1 MKKGIIIGASS
12 GIGYEVA
19 KLLINE
25 GWTLTVAARRTEPL
39 ETLKAMAPER
49 VTTAY
54 IDVTDSNAG
63 TELERLF
70 RVMGHVDLYFHS
82 AGIGKQ
88 NRNLEPDIELRT
100 MDTNA
105 VGFTQ
110 MIGTA
115 FRLFALQGHGH
126 IACISSIAGTKG
138 LGPAPAYSA
147 SKALQ
152 NTYLQALEQLAHSRR
167 LDIRFTDIRPGFV
180 DTPLLAGTATYPML
194 LRPEA
199 VARTIVKAIK
209 HRRHVVTIDRRWQV
223 IVALWRLIPN
233 AVWRRLRL

>member
-12 GIGYEVA
+12 GIGHEVA

-49 VTTAY
+49 VTTAHV
-54 IDVTDSNAG
+54 DVTDSKADKA
-63 TELERLF
+63 LEQLF
-70 RVMGHVDLYFHS
+70 RSMGQVDLYFHS

-88 NRNLEPDIELRT
+88 NRDLHPDIELRT

-105 VGFTQ
+105 VGFTR

-126 IACISSIAGTKG
+126 IACISSVAGTKG

-180 DTPLLAGTATYPML
+180 NTPLLAGTATYPML
-194 LRPEA
+194 LRPES

>member
-49 VTTAY
+49 VTTAHV
-54 IDVTDSNAG
+54 DVTDSKADKA
-63 TELERLF
+63 LEQLF
-70 RVMGHVDLYFHS
+70 RSMGQVDLYFHS
-82 AGIGKQ
+82 AGIGRQ

-105 VGFTQ
+105 VGFTR

-126 IACISSIAGTKG
+126 IACISSVAGTKG
-138 LGPAPAYSA
+138 LGPAPAYSETGRA
-147 SKALQ
+147 SCR
-152 NTYLQALEQLAHSRR
+152 ES
-167 LDIRFTDIRPGFV
+167 G
-180 DTPLLAGTATYPML
+180 
-194 LRPEA
+194 
-199 VARTIVKAIK
+199 
-209 HRRHVVTIDRRWQV
+209 
-223 IVALWRLIPN
+223 
-233 AVWRRLRL
+233 